1 MSPHHFTKNTVEAS
15 AWCLKCNRQTLH
27 AIADGRIGACLVYL
41 ERLEAEHVKPKEAKV
56 EQGNFEFDAGERQP
70 AK

>member
-27 AIADGRIGACLVYL
+27 AIADGRIGACLVCFQ
-41 ERLEAEHVKPKEAKV
+41 RLEEEAKKPKAQKI
-56 EQGNFEFDAGERQP
+56 EQAGFEFRERQGQ
-70 AK
+70 A